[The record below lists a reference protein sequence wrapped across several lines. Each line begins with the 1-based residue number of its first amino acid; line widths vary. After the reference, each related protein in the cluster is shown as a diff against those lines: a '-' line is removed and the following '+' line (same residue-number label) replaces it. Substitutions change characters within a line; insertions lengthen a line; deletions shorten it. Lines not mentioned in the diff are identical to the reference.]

1 VLFRKDTLE
10 RIAAG
15 EVTVAFRRWKRP
27 TVKAGGTLQTA
38 VGMLAIEAVEP
49 LKSDSAITKKDAR
62 AAGFASADEIAQAF
76 PPVLGRTL
84 YRVVFRLAGPDP
96 RIALRAQ
103 TEMSEDERDSI
114 AKRLAGYDARSP
126 IGPWT
131 GQTLDAIAERPATR
145 AGDLA
150 ADLGQERLPFKAN
163 VRKLKALG
171 LTESLEIGYRLS
183 PRGLAYLGIETE
195 AANGRWSEPA
205 EPPNT
210 EARETPTPGE
220 TST

>member
-1 VLFRKDTLE
+1 MLFRKDTLE

-27 TVKAGGTLQTA
+27 TVRAGGSLQTS
-38 VGMLAIEAVEP
+38 VGVLAIDTVDP
-49 LKSDSAITKKDAR
+49 LESDGAITKEDA
-62 AAGFASADEIAQAF
+62 AKAGFTSAEEIAEAF
-76 PPVLGRTL
+76 PPQPGRRL
-84 YRVVFRLAGPDP
+84 YRVAFRLAGPDP
-96 RIALRAQ
+96 RIELRARIDL
-103 TEMSEDERDSI
+103 SDEERACIDR
-114 AKRLAGYDARSP
+114 RLAGYDARSP

-131 GQTLDAIAERPATR
+131 AQTLRMIAERPATR

-171 LTESLEIGYRLS
+171 LTESLQIGYRLS
-183 PRGLAYLGIETE
+183 PRGLAYLGIETD
-195 AANGRWSEPA
+195 AVNGRWSEA
-205 EPPNT
+205 SESKT
-210 EARETPTPGE
+210 VARETPTPGE